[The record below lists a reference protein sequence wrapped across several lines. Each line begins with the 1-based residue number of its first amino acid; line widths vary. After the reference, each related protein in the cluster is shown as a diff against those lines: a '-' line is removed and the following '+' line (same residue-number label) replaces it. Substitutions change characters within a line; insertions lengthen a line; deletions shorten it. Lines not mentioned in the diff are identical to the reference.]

1 MATSAHDIAALIAAA
16 SPDELDALAQRYADD
31 PRKQV
36 ARALERALKA
46 RDALAAEEVRSTT
59 SSASWAGTVSSSEWT
74 RWDAVPSRGRSPY
87 APSPFP
93 TSRSSSD

>member
-46 RDALAAEEVRSTT
+46 ENTSQKISEYAEAAIEHIKYTMR
-59 SSASWAGTVSSSEWT
+59 AGN
-74 RWDAVPSRGRSPY
+74 
-87 APSPFP
+87 
-93 TSRSSSD
+93 